1 MVIKLK
7 VQVNLLRSSNLDR
20 WQICSHLNCKD
31 ANYLIWKSLSIK
43 YVHKK
48 IGLTLGVTTDLV
60 FEISKQNL
68 ISKLLTFIRKIWS
81 TVRSDILSWSR
92 NMGKNVKKIKSKKNS
107 FRKKICQKN
116 CQVLPIRLF
125 LCKVTESIL

>member
-68 ISKLLTFIRKIWS
+68 ISKLLTFIRKKWG
-81 TVRSDILSWSR
+81 TACSDILPGSR
-92 NMGKNVKKIKSKKNS
+92 IMGKNVKNLKFKKTN
-107 FRKKICQKN
+107 FRKKFCKKN
-116 CQVLPIRLF
+116 CQNLSLEF
-125 LCKVTESIL
+125 FSCKLTESIL